1 MAAGGTTCSSVQ
13 TAATTGAAIT
23 PAACSARPNCPFS
36 MLHNQNQTVWIA
48 VVGTDPTGNSIVQLG
63 VVKDYNAIGITQ
75 TCLFWAIYGGVIQHY
90 HCTGISDDDEINF
103 YIHRD
108 ANQTHYVLDDCGVNT
123 SDYSNCTT
131 KNNSP
136 TVWDHPVGQ
145 SSEEEENGACDAH
158 TFGGSTD
165 HERIGGPSG
174 PILPLQGVA
183 DSDPS
188 WTARSWGKQSDDHCT
203 DPPYHYALHQSNPSP
218 GLDFYDTRNA
228 S

>member
-1 MAAGGTTCSSVQ
+1 
-13 TAATTGAAIT
+13 
-23 PAACSARPNCPFS
+23 

-131 KNNSP
+131 KNNCKYS
-136 TVWDHPVGQ
+136 V
-145 SSEEEENGACDAH
+145 
-158 TFGGSTD
+158 
-165 HERIGGPSG
+165 I
-174 PILPLQGVA
+174 
-183 DSDPS
+183 
-188 WTARSWGKQSDDHCT
+188 
-203 DPPYHYALHQSNPSP
+203 PSP
-218 GLDFYDTRNA
+218 VLVRA
-228 S
+228 